1 MANSAD
7 RRTVRTGVL
16 VGVAVAGT
24 LLAGVMGWRATTAW
38 LRVDATRTAALE
50 QYGGTETE
58 AFLAALTDPA
68 TPLADQNRLIYLLGQ
83 RGDPS
88 ALPVLEALRTGEPCD
103 HSRFVC
109 QRELDKAIGKIHDA
123 GR

>member
-1 MANSAD
+1 MASTSD
-7 RRTVRTGVL
+7 RKAIRTGVL
-16 VGVAVAGT
+16 VGVTIAVAV
-24 LLAGVMGWRATTAW
+24 LAAAIGWRATAAW
-38 LRVDATRTAALE
+38 LRVDATRAAAVA
-50 QYGGTETE
+50 QYGGPEVD
-58 AFLAALTDPA
+58 AFLTALTDPA

-109 QRELDKAIGKIHDA
+109 QRELDKAIGKIRDA
-123 GR
+123 RR